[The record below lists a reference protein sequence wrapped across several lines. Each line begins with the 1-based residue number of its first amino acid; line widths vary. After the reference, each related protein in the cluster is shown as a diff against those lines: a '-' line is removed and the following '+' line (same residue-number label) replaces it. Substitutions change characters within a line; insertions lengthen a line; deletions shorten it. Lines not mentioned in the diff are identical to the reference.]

1 MPGQIIQENNQ
12 KNTQENI
19 MGKKIVITKE
29 NFEPYLDKVRGLAE
43 PFGYEVVYETEPL
56 KVGKHLKDAE
66 IVLGFG
72 RKVLDGA
79 TENLKWVCSQAAG
92 VDWFL
97 KSPYR
102 PKHDVILTNCS
113 GAFGVAV
120 AEHAVMML
128 LEILR
133 KQPAYQKLVSERVF
147 RYDLD
152 VRSIIDLPITILGTG
167 DLGCETAKRLRA
179 FEPASITGVNVKG
192 RNPDGLFDR
201 VVTQDR
207 VEEVLPETGALIMC
221 LPGTP
226 ETKGFMDAAR
236 LSLLPREAVLVNV
249 GRGNAIVQTD
259 LIKALTDGTISYAAL
274 DVYEKEP
281 LKADD
286 PVYDCPNLL
295 MTPHAS
301 GSIQM
306 PYTVRRT
313 FEIFCEKL
321 DNYLHGRQLFNVVD
335 QRRGY

>member
-1 MPGQIIQENNQ
+1 
-12 KNTQENI
+12 
-19 MGKKIVITKE
+19 
-29 NFEPYLDKVRGLAE
+29 
-43 PFGYEVVYETEPL
+43 
-56 KVGKHLKDAE
+56 
-66 IVLGFG
+66 
-72 RKVLDGA
+72 
-79 TENLKWVCSQAAG
+79 
-92 VDWFL
+92 
-97 KSPYR
+97 
-102 PKHDVILTNCS
+102 
-113 GAFGVAV
+113 
-120 AEHAVMML
+120 MML

-281 LKADD
+281 LEKSSG
-286 PVYDCPNLL
+286 LL
-295 MTPHAS
+295 QLTYPERAILTPHVGW
-301 GSIQM
+301 GSVEARQKCADEV
-306 PYTVRRT
+306 YENVR
-313 FEIFCEKL
+313 
-321 DNYLHGRQLFNVVD
+321 LFIEGTLRNVVNE
-335 QRRGY
+335 

>member
-1 MPGQIIQENNQ
+1 
-12 KNTQENI
+12 

-29 NFEPYLDKVRGLAE
+29 NFEPYLDKVRELAG

-313 FEIFCEKL
+313 FEIFYENL

-335 QRRGY
+335 QQRGY

>member
-1 MPGQIIQENNQ
+1 
-12 KNTQENI
+12 

-29 NFEPYLDKVRGLAE
+29 NFTPYLDKVRELAE

-56 KVGKHLKDAE
+56 KVGQYLPDAE
-66 IVLGFG
+66 IILGFG

-102 PKHDVILTNCS
+102 PEHEVILTNCS
-113 GAFGVAV
+113 GAFGAAV

-133 KQPAYQKLVSERVF
+133 LQPDYQKLVSERIF

-152 VRSIIDLPITILGTG
+152 VRSIIDLPVTILGTG
-167 DLGCETAKRLRA
+167 DLGCQIAKRLRG
-179 FEPASITGVNVKG
+179 FEPACITGVNISG

-201 VVTQDR
+201 IVTQDR
-207 VEEVLPETGALIMC
+207 VDEMLPETGALIMC

-226 ETKGFMDAAR
+226 ETKGFMDAHR
-236 LSLLPREAVLVNV
+236 LALLPREAVLVNV
-249 GRGNAIVQTD
+249 GRGNAIVQSD

-274 DVYEKEP
+274 DVFEKEP
-281 LKADD
+281 LKEDD
-286 PVYDCPNLL
+286 PIYECPNLL

-306 PYTVRRT
+306 AHTVRRT
-313 FEIFCEKL
+313 FEIFYENL
-321 DNYLHGRQLFNVVD
+321 DNYLHGRPMFNVVD
-335 QRRGY
+335 QERGY